1 MRPATLIAYQPY
13 ECDRLDCKLA
23 NLTRYLH
30 TWPLLHTGHASAVV
44 AGRPW
49 SNDQELAA
57 RRRPV
62 SLVSDTQT
70 RNDTPRSAGQ
80 GRRRMIYRTE
90 SRVLVRILDITKQH
104 LLGKEESVCIFHL
117 LTEFCKVLVDLS
129 PEFISRRIHIRF
141 IWVTREG
148 ILRSRMV

>member
-1 MRPATLIAYQPY
+1 MERGKVDKGCKRKIKVAQNRPATLIAYQPY

-44 AGRPW
+44 AGWPW

-90 SRVLVRILDITKQH
+90 SRVLVRILDITK
-104 LLGKEESVCIFHL
+104 
-117 LTEFCKVLVDLS
+117 
-129 PEFISRRIHIRF
+129 
-141 IWVTREG
+141 
-148 ILRSRMV
+148 

>member
-1 MRPATLIAYQPY
+1 MINIVVITITTLWGWLRMGRGKVDKGCKRKIKVAQNRPATLIAYQPY

-80 GRRRMIYRTE
+80 ARREWFTE
-90 SRVLVRILDITKQH
+90 QNPGFLSVSWILPSSTCW
-104 LLGKEESVCIFHL
+104 ERR
-117 LTEFCKVLVDLS
+117 KVFVFS
-129 PEFISRRIHIRF
+129 TF
-141 IWVTREG
+141 
-148 ILRSRMV
+148 